1 MLESWVHGAEEI
13 ANAREDN
20 SGEDEN
26 PGCNDVSNDVV
37 FVSQSDEASASH
49 FGDVVDGELE
59 HLADGEP
66 ALARVGLS
74 AISPRE
80 SPPQY
85 RLFVGPPEDPSWGI
99 KDEVGPSDFFTTL
112 NEDFPLA
119 IPPRR
124 P

>member
-1 MLESWVHGAEEI
+1 MPGRITVAKTK
-13 ANAREDN
+13 
-20 SGEDEN
+20 N
-26 PGCNDVSNDVV
+26 PGCNDVANDVV
-37 FVSQSDEASASH
+37 FVSQSDEVS
-49 FGDVVDGELE
+49 GGELG
-59 HLADGEP
+59 DGGHGNIRR
-66 ALARVGLS
+66 LWRLV
-74 AISPRE
+74 E

-119 IPPRR
+119 IPPKR